1 MNPPKL
7 NRILET
13 ALYVADVE
21 RSRAFYERILGLT
34 CFLALDRMCALS
46 AGPSLLL
53 LFLRGGTTEWDEL
66 PGGRL
71 PPHDGSGTS
80 HFAFAIDAGTLPAW
94 KQRLADHGVP
104 ITSEVRWD
112 LGGTSIYFDDPDGHV
127 VELATP
133 GVWPVY

>member
-1 MNPPKL
+1 VSAPKL

-21 RSRAFYERILGLT
+21 RSRSFYERVLGLT
-34 CFLALDRMCALS
+34 SFLSNSRMCALS
-46 AGPSLLL
+46 AGPSVLL
-53 LFLRGGTTEWDEL
+53 LFLRGATTEWVDL

-80 HFAFAIDAGTLPAW
+80 HFAFAIDADTLPAW
-94 KQRLADHGVP
+94 KQHLADHGVP
-104 ITSEVRWD
+104 ITSEVHWD
-112 LGGTSIYFDDPDGHV
+112 RGGTSIYFDDPDGHV